1 VPALPPEVIRAK
13 FLVAQA
19 TLFVEIALAK
29 CSEIEADMIRANNLV
44 MISREILEPQ
54 VQELLVGMPLDGA
67 WMPPAGPYAE
77 IINAML
83 DEGTLVIEEDH
94 MPEGDDVPWR
104 VRLTAEAVRILA

>member
-1 VPALPPEVIRAK
+1 VPQLPPEVIHAK
-13 FLVAQA
+13 FLVSQA
-19 TLFVEIALAK
+19 KRLIETALAK
-29 CSEIEADMIRANNLV
+29 CSQIEIEMIRANNLFI
-44 MISREILEPQ
+44 ISREILEPH

-67 WMPPAGPYAE
+67 WMPAAGPYTE

-104 VRLTAEAVRILA
+104 IRLTQEAIDLLA